1 MKHISVLLQESIS
14 SLNLKENS
22 IVVDATLGYGG
33 HSSNILERVNKGYL
47 FAFDQDS
54 EAIRYST
61 DRLNKI
67 GTNFTIIKSNFVNM
81 KEELNKRDIN
91 KVDAVLFDLGVSSP
105 QLDDESRGFSFHN
118 DARLDMRMDRE
129 QKLSAYEV
137 VNEYSEQDLSRIFYK
152 YGEDKFSKSIARK
165 IVEYRKN
172 KPIETTLELVEVIK
186 SGVPMKYR
194 INKHPARQIFQA
206 IRIEVNHELDVIEP
220 ALSQALELLRVGGR
234 VAVITFHSL
243 EDRLVKN
250 YFKEK
255 TKVDDKVKGMPN
267 IPDTVKKELQSLP
280 VIPDEYLPDFKLV
293 VNKAIIPSEEE
304 IENNPRARSSKL
316 RVIERIK

>member
-267 IPDTVKKELQSLP
+267 IPD
-280 VIPDEYLPDFKLV
+280 EYLPDFKLV